1 MDVTPCPSPVAERSA
16 EPWLATLMAAGDFN
30 VVFVDQVGGLIF
42 ETITSATPR
51 VGDHV
56 DLPLQRVAG
65 EVDLVTWQVTD
76 ADRTSRVIVRIKPH
90 S

>member
-1 MDVTPCPSPVAERSA
+1 MSLPAHLPWPNGVA
-16 EPWLATLMAAGDFN
+16 EPWLAIPMAAGDFN
-30 VVFVDQVGGLIF
+30 VLFVDQVGGLIF